1 MRALFSETCTNAT
14 KIEPVKLKQP
24 LNDKTLQ
31 VVEGLVVSPFVD
43 IARSLDI
50 LWCVRRPPFV
60 YPHLNLEFQYLT

>member
-1 MRALFSETCTNAT
+1 MRVLFSETRTNAT

-24 LNDKTLQ
+24 LNDKMLQ

-43 IARSLDI
+43 IARSLNI
-50 LWCVRRPPFV
+50 LWCVWRPPFV